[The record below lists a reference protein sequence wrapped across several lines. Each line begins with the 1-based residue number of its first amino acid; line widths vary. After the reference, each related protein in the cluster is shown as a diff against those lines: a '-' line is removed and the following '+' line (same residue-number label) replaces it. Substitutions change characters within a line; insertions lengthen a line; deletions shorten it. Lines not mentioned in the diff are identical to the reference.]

1 MSRRAPRPAAAL
13 TYAFAALAGL
23 LVATIV
29 VVNLHIALG
38 LEEGYATRPAGVLE
52 ASTLLALADIALLV
66 AGPVLAIAIVVRQR
80 SGARRAGPPE

>member
-1 MSRRAPRPAAAL
+1 MSRRAPRPGAAL
-13 TYAFAALAGL
+13 AYAFAALAGL

-38 LEEGYATRPAGVLE
+38 LEEGYAARPADVLE
-52 ASTLLALADIALLV
+52 ASTLLALADVALLV

-80 SGARRAGPPE
+80 SGDRRAGPRE